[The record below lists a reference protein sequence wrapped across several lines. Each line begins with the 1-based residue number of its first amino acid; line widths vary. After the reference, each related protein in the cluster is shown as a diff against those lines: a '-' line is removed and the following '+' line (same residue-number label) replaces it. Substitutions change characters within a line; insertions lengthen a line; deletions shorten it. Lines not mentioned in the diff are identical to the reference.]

1 MTPMTAMTATPC
13 RHAAPPPLPAEA
25 DAAPAAVKKRR
36 CGGCQAMAASP
47 ARAMMVVMAI
57 ATALAT
63 VVALGQLAQGGS
75 GETAGE
81 TLFVVA
87 AFNLVFTALFAPLVA
102 LFTLRRGFFKAIGSF
117 FGTIFT
123 GIGMTLCLLF
133 SSVVILFAL
142 AAVFG

>member
-1 MTPMTAMTATPC
+1 MTAMNATPC
-13 RHAAPPPLPAEA
+13 RHAAPPLPA
-25 DAAPAAVKKRR
+25 DTDAPAKVAPRAKRR
-36 CGGCQAMAASP
+36 CGGCQAVAASP

-63 VVALGQLAQGGS
+63 VVAIGQLAEGGS

-102 LFTLRRGFFKAIGSF
+102 LFTLRRGFFRAIGSF

-123 GIGMTLCLLF
+123 GIGLTLCLLF
-133 SSVVILFAL
+133 SSVAILYAL